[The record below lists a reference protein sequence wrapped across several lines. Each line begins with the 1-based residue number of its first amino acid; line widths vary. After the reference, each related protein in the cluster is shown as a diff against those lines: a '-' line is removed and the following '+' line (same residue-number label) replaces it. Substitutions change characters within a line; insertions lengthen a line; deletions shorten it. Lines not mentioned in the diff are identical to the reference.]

1 MAMLLLGSLSTLSI
15 VVWLN
20 ECLCWYWLLWEWFNQ
35 YMNNID
41 DSLLEWPALDT
52 HLFFLP
58 HREPLGRGFPGSHQ
72 RDHFYFHR
80 TIINIIISIKFHYQQ
95 INAYHISLSLITIIN
110 FICHLFTGRQGLLL
124 RTYTLEARTDFSLA
138 PQHLAIIGCALFFL
152 SNLCHSIYE

>member
-1 MAMLLLGSLSTLSI
+1 MNVYVDIGYCE
-15 VVWLN
+15 N
-20 ECLCWYWLLWEWFNQ
+20 DNQ

-41 DSLLEWPALDT
+41 DGLLEWPALDS

-72 RDHFYFHR
+72 RDHLYFHR
-80 TIINIIISIKFHYQQ
+80 AIINIIISIKFHYQQ

-138 PQHLAIIGCALFFL
+138 PQHLAIIGCTLFCL
-152 SNLCHSIYE
+152 TCAIQYMCNTISSSIRTILKS